1 LLRLSTPDE
10 TAGSSTEGSGTAS
23 SKASGQP
30 VTSQTATLKTA
41 DPVQN
46 GAPSATDPDAWS
58 ETQVLALV
66 QALKAFPKEASQR
79 WERVAAAVPG
89 KTVVQCKKKVQS
101 KRGNFRGKKVQSST
115 MSSEVHGESEKI
127 WSSKLH

>member
-1 LLRLSTPDE
+1 LRNANQHSPLLRLSTPDE

-30 VTSQTATLKTA
+30 VTSQ
-41 DPVQN
+41 
-46 GAPSATDPDAWS
+46 
-58 ETQVLALV
+58 TQVLALV

-101 KRGNFRGKKVQSST
+101 KRVQSKRGNFRGKKVQSST